1 MGEKVHF
8 VALYVALSIVFL
20 RKVLELTINASDIP
34 FLFPNQFSALLFQ
47 RNVHYS
53 KRKCKFSMKFRVVY
67 EKNNSYTKSKCY
79 KAILFHVR
87 LCSCSK
93 YLNEGKPI
101 S

>member
-53 KRKCKFSMKFRVVY
+53 KRKCKFSMKFCVVY
-67 EKNNSYTKSKCY
+67 EKITLTRNQNVIKQFFSTSDC
-79 KAILFHVR
+79 VR
-87 LCSCSK
+87 AV
-93 YLNEGKPI
+93 NT
-101 S
+101 